1 MTVADVEE
9 IYRLGRDVVRG
20 IQHANDKAAQFT
32 LARVK
37 IEAPKDHGRMAGSFT
52 MRKTGDFSYT
62 VEEGTNYGVYVWKGT
77 GIYGERGQP
86 IRPKSAKVLRFEIDG
101 NVIYTKSVKGQKP
114 NDFPDRAVEQS
125 QKRVSDFV
133 RQGLAKAG
141 IT

>member
-1 MTVADVEE
+1 MANSIDE
-9 IYRLGRDVVRG
+9 IYQLGRQTIQG
-20 IQHANDKAAQFT
+20 IQHANDLTAQFT

-52 MRKTGDFSYT
+52 MRKTGDFSYN

-77 GIYGERGQP
+77 GIYGERGEP
-86 IRPKSAKVLRFEIDG
+86 IRPKKGKYLRFEIDG
-101 NVIYTKSVKGQKP
+101 NVVYAKSVKGQKP
-114 NDFPDRAVEQS
+114 NDFPERAVEQS
-125 QKRVSDFV
+125 QKRVGDFV